1 MESINTM
8 EADKHFIK
16 NPKHPRLL
24 SIANA
29 MKVAP
34 LGAHS
39 WLFYMEDIEGE
50 RHRWYEVLEIN
61 MEIDESGFTGHEED
75 VLHEICDEVFPETPL
90 SASGYYADEAYIA
103 GARFRN
109 SSYTVR
115 LHRECGFKDQTHRD
129 YLSYTWERQ

>member
-75 VLHEICDEVFPETPL
+75 ALHEIWTRYSRRLHCPPAATTLTRYTSPAPG
-90 SASGYYADEAYIA
+90 S
-103 GARFRN
+103 RN